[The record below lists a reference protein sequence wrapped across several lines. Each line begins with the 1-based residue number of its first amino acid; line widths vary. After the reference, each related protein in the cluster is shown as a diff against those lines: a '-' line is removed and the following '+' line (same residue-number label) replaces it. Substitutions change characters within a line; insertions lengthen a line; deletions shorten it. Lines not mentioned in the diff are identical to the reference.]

1 MPVPQK
7 LREVNQT
14 TVGHLICYFF
24 AVPIPI
30 VILIVS
36 ITTGIIIRIAI
47 TMTM

>member
-1 MPVPQK
+1 MPVPQN

-14 TVGHLICYFF
+14 TIGSLICYFF
-24 AVPIPI
+24 AILISV

-36 ITTGIIIRIAI
+36 ITTGITIRIAI